1 MKNHNMMTNAY
12 SPLLYIWEKR
22 TLFIGSLEEP
32 LDISTGASTLL
43 LGLDKPVRFITNEM
57 HTSIECRSL
66 LIPAGT
72 DVVIDTQGAIIANC
86 TLEPLG
92 KDLHVLSRLMLN
104 SAGNIGYDLKSE
116 QMLTDTFWGVCCSPL
131 DTDGINKSL
140 DNILSLKTQHLQDGQ
155 LLHAVDPRIEH
166 VITLIQNTSNL
177 NLSLSQLAEQVN
189 LSPSRL
195 TQLFK
200 KQTGLPLRRYRLWHR
215 LYMTAFKIGQN
226 KSLTEAAFEAGFNDS
241 PHFNRTFRSM
251 LGVSPSCVLSQTLQ
265 VIIPDIIQDKPRA
278 NNQVPCLNAITKAVV
293 RVA

>member
-1 MKNHNMMTNAY
+1 MATTAY
-12 SPLLYIWEKR
+12 RPLLYLWEMR

-43 LGLDKPVRFITNEM
+43 LGLDKPIRFITNEM
-57 HTSIECRSL
+57 QTSVECRSL

-72 DVVIDTQGAIIANC
+72 DVVIDTQNAIIANC
-86 TLEPLG
+86 TLDPLG

-104 SAGNIGYDLKSE
+104 SAGNTGYDLKNE
-116 QMLTDTFWGVCCSPL
+116 QMLMDTFWGVCCSPL
-131 DTDGINKSL
+131 DTDEINKAL
-140 DNILSLKTQHLQDGQ
+140 VKILSLKTQHLQDGQ
-155 LLHAVDPRIEH
+155 PLHEVDPRIEQI
-166 VITLIQNTSNL
+166 ITLIQNTANL
-177 NLSLSQLAEQVN
+177 NLSLSELAKQAN

-215 LYMTAFKIGQN
+215 LYMTALKIGQK

-251 LGVSPSCVLSQTLQ
+251 LGISPSCVLSQTLQ
-265 VIIPDIIQDKPRA
+265 VIIPDTNQDKPSDTIQTPYLDA
-278 NNQVPCLNAITKAVV
+278 LNKSAV
-293 RVA
+293 

>member
-1 MKNHNMMTNAY
+1 MRHHMATTAY
-12 SPLLYIWEKR
+12 RPLLYLWEMR

-43 LGLDKPVRFITNEM
+43 LGLDKPIRFITNEM
-57 HTSIECRSL
+57 QTSVECRSL

-72 DVVIDTQGAIIANC
+72 DVVIDTQNAIIANC
-86 TLEPLG
+86 TLDPLG

-104 SAGNIGYDLKSE
+104 SAGNTGYDLKNE
-116 QMLTDTFWGVCCSPL
+116 QMLMDTFWGVCCSPL
-131 DTDGINKSL
+131 DTDEINKAL
-140 DNILSLKTQHLQDGQ
+140 VKILSLKTQHLQDGQ
-155 LLHAVDPRIEH
+155 PLHEVDPRIEQI
-166 VITLIQNTSNL
+166 ITLIQNTANL
-177 NLSLSQLAEQVN
+177 NLSLSELAKQAN

-215 LYMTAFKIGQN
+215 LYMTALKIGQK

-251 LGVSPSCVLSQTLQ
+251 LGISPSCVLSQTLQ
-265 VIIPDIIQDKPRA
+265 VIIPDTNQDKPSDTIQTPYLDA
-278 NNQVPCLNAITKAVV
+278 LNKSAV
-293 RVA
+293 

>member
-1 MKNHNMMTNAY
+1 MAKTAY
-12 SPLLYIWEKR
+12 RPLLYIWEKR

-43 LGLDKPVRFITNEM
+43 LGLDKPIRFKTNKM
-57 HTSIECRSL
+57 QTSIECRSL

-72 DVVIDTQGAIIANC
+72 DVIIDTQGAIIANC
-86 TLEPLG
+86 TLDPLG

-104 SAGNIGYDLKSE
+104 HADNSGYNLKNE
-116 QMLTDTFWGVCCSPL
+116 QLLINTFWDVCCSPL
-131 DTDGINKSL
+131 DTNKINKSL
-140 DNILSLKTQHLQDGQ
+140 AQLLNLKTQHLQEG
-155 LLHAVDPRIEH
+155 LPLHKVDPRVEQI
-166 VITLIQNTSNL
+166 ITLIQNTANL
-177 NLSLSQLAEQVN
+177 NLSLSELAKQAS

-215 LYMTAFKIGQN
+215 LYMTALKIGQK

-251 LGVSPSCVLSQTLQ
+251 LGISPSCVLSQTLQ
-265 VIIPDIIQDKPRA
+265 VILPNSPQDELSTT
-278 NNQVPCLNAITKAVV
+278 NSNLSLNTINKAVG
-293 RVA
+293 